1 MGSQKKM
8 KAIIDPSKKLI
19 SSDPVAMQ
27 RKCSAASR
35 ALNVAMPLALVGAL
49 ILVLSELDLSAVH
62 PYMRSSSPTKANNFR
77 WRVSPNEANRT
88 IRTSGRSN
96 GGDELEWV
104 QFPVIAN
111 ETQLRLAQIEAN
123 GTRRCHGVRTH
134 TGLVEGLQPEVE
146 GRPLRLVAGD
156 IVEFRIVSVA
166 EDGSRRC
173 AGGDFYE
180 TDLSSEFWKSRP
192 PVVDNGDGTY
202 SARMQVDPRFA
213 GLYTLRISLLY
224 ANFHGM
230 HLLVVDDL
238 NPWMREDEVLVQEI
252 EFVERPDAPRA
263 QIRLDRCAEEDYDL
277 KQWSGRWTRT
287 EYNSEC
293 DIDGAGRFLCLPPGT
308 RCREPWCQGPLDA
321 LESNG
326 WSYSAHCSFKL
337 FTEDEAWQCLDGKW
351 LFWWGDSNNLDTARN
366 LLNFVLGLDVGP
378 KMARGTD
385 RDYVR
390 PSNNSDPQQQQ
401 QQSVRMSNIFNGH
414 SDIIKNYQGLFAL
427 TSERFRAAMRAYF
440 QKDKSPD
447 VMIMNSGLH
456 DGCFWPSPMLYV
468 QQGLQ
473 VAIEFWKSVLDGILP
488 KSPRLVYRT
497 TIAVGGKSRAR
508 GFNPHKMEWFN
519 KFMVEKLQ
527 GTGLANMRIV
537 DGFDLTFPWHYDNDH
552 NDGAHYGKAPS
563 NTTWVNGKIGHQ
575 YFVDLMLV
583 HILLNAICDS
593 S

>member
-1 MGSQKKM
+1 MGSQRKI

-19 SSDPVAMQ
+19 SSDPAAMQ
-27 RKCSAASR
+27 RKCSTSR

-62 PYMRSSSPTKANNFR
+62 PYFRFSSLMKENSFR
-77 WRVSPNEANRT
+77 WRLSRSEANRT
-88 IRTSGRSN
+88 IHTGRSN
-96 GGDELEWV
+96 GGNQLEWV
-104 QFPVIAN
+104 QFPVIPN
-111 ETQLRLAQIEAN
+111 ETQLRLGQIEAN
-123 GTRRCHGVRTH
+123 GTHRCHGVRTH
-134 TGLVEGLQPEVE
+134 TGRVEGLPRRESDE
-146 GRPLRLVAGD
+146 RPVRLTAGD
-156 IVEFRIVSVA
+156 IFHFLIVSVA
-166 EDGSRRC
+166 KDGTSRC

-202 SARMQVDPRFA
+202 SVQMQVDPRFT

-224 ANFHGM
+224 ANFHGV

-238 NPWMREDEVLVQEI
+238 NQWMRSDEVLVLEI
-252 EFVERPDAPRA
+252 EFVEPPQAPLD
-263 QIRLDRCAEEDYDL
+263 QIRLDRCGGDDYDL
-277 KQWSGRWTRT
+277 KQWSGRWIRS
-287 EYNSEC
+287 EYNSSCE
-293 DIDGAGRFLCLPPGT
+293 IDGAGRFMCLTPGT
-308 RCREPWCQGPLDA
+308 PCQEPWCQGPLDV

-326 WSYSAHCSFKL
+326 WAYSAHCTFKL
-337 FTEDEAWQCLDGKW
+337 FSEDEAWQCLDGKW

-385 RDYVR
+385 QDYVR
-390 PSNNSDPQQQQ
+390 LPKNPSDSGGT

-414 SDIIKNYQGLFAL
+414 SDILRNYQGLFAL
-427 TSERFRAAMRAYF
+427 TNERFRERMMAYF
-440 QKDKSPD
+440 RKDKSPD

-473 VAIEFWKSVLDGILP
+473 VATNFWKNVLDSILP
-488 KSPRLVYRT
+488 KSPRFVYRT

-508 GFNPHKMEWFN
+508 GFNPHKMELFN

-527 GTGLANMRIV
+527 GAGLANMRIV
-537 DGFDLTFPWHYDNDH
+537 DGYDLTFPWHYNNDH

-583 HILLNAICDS
+583 HILLNAICDGS
-593 S
+593 